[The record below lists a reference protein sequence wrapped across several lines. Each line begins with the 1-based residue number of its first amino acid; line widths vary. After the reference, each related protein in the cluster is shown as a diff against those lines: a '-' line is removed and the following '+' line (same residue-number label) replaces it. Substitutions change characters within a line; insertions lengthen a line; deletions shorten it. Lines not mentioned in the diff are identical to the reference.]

1 MKGMLRFF
9 VWMTLIGMVL
19 PVQSEEPVAEEP
31 VVESTGGLRY
41 SITVANF
48 ENRSGWAGQWNLG
61 DAWDTVL
68 TDMLNQTG
76 KFIVL
81 GQTDM
86 REVAMEEQDFAAS
99 GRTAQGDKAPETGQ
113 MTPAQLIVKGVIT
126 HVQDTTKSAGG
137 GLTSRV
143 STSAAAVAKVR

>member
-19 PVQSEEPVAEEP
+19 PLQAEEPVAEEP

-48 ENRSGWAGQWNLG
+48 ENSSGWAGQWNLG

-99 GRTAQGDKAPETGQ
+99 GRTASPPRLNRLPRPVSASARARIRAGPEVGAP
-113 MTPAQLIVKGVIT
+113 
-126 HVQDTTKSAGG
+126 D
-137 GLTSRV
+137 R
-143 STSAAAVAKVR
+143 